1 MKQKVSV
8 AFFLAGVLFTSC
20 LLISNLISSKIIAI
34 GSWYVP
40 AGVMI
45 FPISYIINDVVAEV
59 WGYRK
64 ARLIIWTGFLMNLFA
79 VLFYTLSVQWPA
91 APFWQNQEAFANVL
105 SSTPRIAI
113 ASLMAYL
120 VGSFINAYV
129 MSRVKILTKGR
140 NFSFRAI
147 LSTLFGEGA
156 DSAIFIT
163 VAFAGIIP
171 LSQLPM
177 MILTQAVIKTLF
189 EIVLLPVTIWVVK
202 RIKHVDNVD
211 TFDVGVS
218 YNPFKIGDI

>member
-34 GSWYVP
+34 GNWYVP

-64 ARLIIWTGFLMNLFA
+64 ARLIIWVGFLMNLFA
-79 VLFYTLSVQWPA
+79 VLFYTLSVHWPA
-91 APFWQNQEAFANVL
+91 APFWQNQDAFANIL
-105 SSTPRIAI
+105 SSTPRIAV
-113 ASLMAYL
+113 ASLVAYL

-129 MSRVKILTKGR
+129 MSRVKIITKGR

-163 VAFAGIIP
+163 IAFAGIIP
-171 LSQLPM
+171 WSQLPM
-177 MILTQAVIKTLF
+177 MIVTQAIIKTLF
-189 EIVLLPVTIWVVK
+189 EVVLLPLTIYVVNLIK
-202 RIKHVDNVD
+202 RVDNID

-218 YNPFKIGDI
+218 YNPFKIKDI

>member
-34 GSWYVP
+34 GHWYVP

-79 VLFYTLSVQWPA
+79 VLFYTLSVNWPA
-91 APFWQNQEAFANVL
+91 APFWQNQDAFANIL

-113 ASLMAYL
+113 ASLLAYL
-120 VGSFINAYV
+120 VGSFINAFV
-129 MSRVKILTKGR
+129 MSKVKILSKGK

-171 LSQLPM
+171 WSQLPM
-177 MILTQAVIKTLF
+177 MIVTQALIKTLF
-189 EIVLLPVTIWVVK
+189 EVVLLPLTIYVVK
-202 RIKHVDNVD
+202 WIKRVDDID
-211 TFDVGVS
+211 TYDVGVS
-218 YNPFKIGDI
+218 YNPFRIKDV

>member
-1 MKQKVSV
+1 MKHKVSI

-34 GSWYVP
+34 GNWYVP

-91 APFWQNQEAFANVL
+91 APFWQNQDAFANIL
-105 SSTPRIAI
+105 SSTPRIAA
-113 ASLMAYL
+113 ASLVAYL

-129 MSRVKILTKGR
+129 MSRVKIISKGR

-163 VAFAGIIP
+163 VAFAGILP
-171 LSQLPM
+171 WSQLPM
-177 MILTQAVIKTLF
+177 MIVTQAIIKTVF
-189 EIVLLPVTIWVVK
+189 EIILLPLTIYVVK
-202 RIKHVDNVD
+202 LIKRVDNID

-218 YNPFKIGDI
+218 YNPFNIKDI

>member
-34 GSWYVP
+34 GHWYVP

-45 FPISYIINDVVAEV
+45 FPISYILNDVVAEV
-59 WGYRK
+59 WGFRK
-64 ARLIIWTGFLMNLFA
+64 ARLIIWTGFLMNLIA
-79 VLFYTLSVQWPA
+79 VLFYSLSVSWPA
-91 APFWQNQEAFANVL
+91 APFWQNQEAFATIL

-113 ASLMAYL
+113 ASLLAYL

-129 MSRVKILTKGR
+129 MSIVKIRTRGH

-156 DSAIFIT
+156 DSVIFIT
-163 VAFAGIIP
+163 IAFAGIIP
-171 LSQLPM
+171 WNQLPM
-177 MILTQAVIKTLF
+177 MIVTQAIIKTLF
-189 EIVLLPVTIWVVK
+189 EIVLLPLTIHVVK
-202 RIKHVDNVD
+202 LIKRVDNTD
-211 TFDVGVS
+211 TFDVGIS
-218 YNPFKIGDI
+218 YNPFKIKDI

>member
-8 AFFLAGVLFTSC
+8 AFYLAGTLFTSC
-20 LLISNLISSKIIAI
+20 LLISNLISSKIIAF
-34 GSWYVP
+34 GHWYVP

-59 WGYRK
+59 WGFRK
-64 ARLIIWTGFLMNLFA
+64 ARLIIWTGFLMNLIA
-79 VLFYTLSVQWPA
+79 VLFYSLSVSWPA

-113 ASLMAYL
+113 ASLLAYL

-129 MSRVKILTKGR
+129 MSTVKIRSRGQH
-140 NFSFRAI
+140 FSFRAI

-163 VAFAGIIP
+163 IAFWGIIP
-171 LSQLPM
+171 WNQLPM
-177 MILTQAVIKTLF
+177 MIITQAIIKTLF
-189 EIVLLPVTIWVVK
+189 EIALLPLTIRVVK
-202 RIKHVDNVD
+202 LIKRVDNID

-218 YNPFKIGDI
+218 YNPFKIKDI

>member
-20 LLISNLISSKIIAI
+20 LLISNLISSKIIAF
-34 GSWYVP
+34 GNWYVP
-40 AGVMI
+40 AGVII
-45 FPISYIINDVVAEV
+45 FPLSYILNDVVAEV
-59 WGYRK
+59 WGFRK
-64 ARLIIWTGFLMNLFA
+64 ARLIIWTGFLMNLIA
-79 VLFYTLSVQWPA
+79 VLFYSLSVNWPA

-113 ASLMAYL
+113 ASLLAYL

-129 MSRVKILTKGR
+129 MSRVKIRSRGK

-171 LSQLPM
+171 WNQLPM
-177 MILTQAVIKTLF
+177 MILTQAIIKTLF
-189 EIVLLPVTIWVVK
+189 EIVLLPLTIHVVK
-202 RIKHVDNVD
+202 LIKRIDNID
-211 TFDVGVS
+211 TFDIGVS
-218 YNPFKIGDI
+218 YNPFKIKDI

>member
-34 GSWYVP
+34 GHWYVP

-45 FPISYIINDVVAEV
+45 FPISYILNDVVAEV
-59 WGYRK
+59 WGFRK
-64 ARLIIWTGFLMNLFA
+64 ARLIIWTGFIINLIA
-79 VLFYTLSVQWPA
+79 VLFYSISVKWPA
-91 APFWQNQEAFANVL
+91 APFWQNQEAFATIL
-105 SSTPRIAI
+105 SSTPRIAT
-113 ASLMAYL
+113 ASLLAYL
-120 VGSFINAYV
+120 VGSFINAWV
-129 MSRVKILTKGR
+129 MSKLKIRSKGR

-147 LSTLFGEGA
+147 LSTIFGEGT

-171 LSQLPM
+171 WSQLPM
-177 MILTQAVIKTLF
+177 MIVTQAIIKILF
-189 EIVLLPVTIWVVK
+189 EVVLLPMTIHVVNLIK
-202 RIKHVDNVD
+202 RIDNID

-218 YNPFKIGDI
+218 YNPFKIKEL

>member
-1 MKQKVSV
+1 MKQKVSI

-20 LLISNLISSKIIAI
+20 LLISNLISSKIISV
-34 GSWYVP
+34 GHWYVP

-64 ARLIIWTGFLMNLFA
+64 ARLIIWTGFLMNLLA
-79 VLFYTLSVQWPA
+79 VLFYTASVNWPA

-113 ASLMAYL
+113 ASLLAYL

-129 MSRVKILTKGR
+129 MSRVKIVSKGR

-156 DSAIFIT
+156 DSAIFIS
-163 VAFAGIIP
+163 VAFVGIIP

-189 EIVLLPVTIWVVK
+189 EIVLLPVTIWVVNRIK
-202 RIKHVDNVD
+202 RIDNID

-218 YNPFKIGDI
+218 YNPFKVSDI

>member
-1 MKQKVSV
+1 MKQKVSI

-34 GSWYVP
+34 GSWFVP

-202 RIKHVDNVD
+202 RIKRVDNVD

>member
-1 MKQKVSV
+1 MKQKVSI
-8 AFFLAGVLFTSC
+8 AFFLAGVVFTSC

-34 GSWYVP
+34 GYWYVP

-64 ARLIIWTGFLMNLFA
+64 ARLIIWTGFLINLLA

-91 APFWQNQEAFANVL
+91 APFWQNQDAFANIL
-105 SSTPRIAI
+105 SSTPRIAA
-113 ASLMAYL
+113 ASLVAYL

-129 MSRVKILTKGR
+129 MSRVKIMTKGR

-156 DSAIFIT
+156 DSTIFIT
-163 VAFAGIIP
+163 IAFAGIIP
-171 LSQLPM
+171 WNQLPM
-177 MILTQAVIKTLF
+177 MIVTQAIIKTLF
-189 EIVLLPVTIWVVK
+189 EIVLLPLTIYVVK
-202 RIKHVDNVD
+202 LIKRVDNID
-211 TFDVGVS
+211 TFDLGIS
-218 YNPFKIGDI
+218 YNPFKIKDL